1 MDTYNLTIFDCTI
14 VYYHLL
20 IKNLRK
26 FAIPTENL
34 VLQHF
39 APMLHFYTPENLQKP
54 EVSRRFQGGIEMQH

>member
-34 VLQHF
+34 VL
-39 APMLHFYTPENLQKP
+39 HFYTPENLQKP